1 MMISASGRRGETE
14 QALGFYEDMV
24 AEGRCSKH
32 NCIESQSE
40 SCGIH
45 AHTNTHTHTH
55 AGLHPTDKTF
65 ATLIVACSIR
75 RDYADEALLLFERM
89 KAAGHVPD
97 ELTYGVIYLFWL
109 TFFWLDGIGWVG
121 GVSERN

>member
-1 MMISASGRRGETE
+1 
-14 QALGFYEDMV
+14 MV
-24 AEGRCSKH
+24 VEAKLNKRSDFTKTWSRKVGVRNIIVSSLNQKAA
-32 NCIESQSE
+32 QY
-40 SCGIH
+40 
-45 AHTNTHTHTH
+45 THTQTHIHTH